1 MGDILREMVKQNNPL
16 AERVKPYIQKGELVT
31 DRLVIEIIKLRL
43 DSLNCKDG
51 FILDGFPRTV
61 GQAEALDKYLGKER
75 AIQKVINF
83 ITPEELIISRLTG
96 RRVCRN
102 CGVNYHIKNMPPRE
116 EGICDRCRG
125 ELYAREDDRE
135 ETIIKRLQVYNE
147 ETRPLIKY
155 YNDRGILMDFPGD
168 LPLEDAQEKLL
179 DLLK

>member
-1 MGDILREMVKQNNPL
+1 MREMVKQNNPL
-16 AERVKPYIQKGELVT
+16 AERVNPYIQKGELVP

-43 DSLNCKDG
+43 DSLSCKDG

-75 AIQKVINF
+75 PIQKIINF
-83 ITPEELIISRLTG
+83 VTPEELIISRITG

-125 ELYAREDDRE
+125 ELYARDDDRE

-147 ETRPLIKY
+147 ETRPLVKY
-155 YNDRGILMDFPGD
+155 YNDKEILMNFPGD
-168 LPLEDAQEKLL
+168 LPLEEAQEKLL
-179 DLLK
+179 GLLK